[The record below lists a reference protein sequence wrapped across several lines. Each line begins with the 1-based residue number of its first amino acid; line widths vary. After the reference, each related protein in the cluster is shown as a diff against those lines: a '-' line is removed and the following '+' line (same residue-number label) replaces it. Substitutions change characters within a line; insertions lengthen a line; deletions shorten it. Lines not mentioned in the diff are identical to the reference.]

1 MSVGLS
7 FAELLRWSDEAS
19 EFWKKHLE
27 THSELLALPCGIG
40 GTKDVQALVKH
51 VWAADL
57 RWAQRLA
64 GVPEIAKEA
73 VPEGP
78 VQALYGLHEQ
88 AAAIYRELLARPAES
103 WEESYTLN
111 TPALPEPITMSRRKV
126 MGHALLHGQRHWAQL
141 ATLVRNAGFPS
152 DFRGD
157 FLFSQALR

>member
-7 FAELLRWSDEAS
+7 FAELLTWNDEAS
-19 EFWKKHLE
+19 RFWKEHLE
-27 THSELLALPCGIG
+27 THPKLLALPCGIG
-40 GTKDVQALVKH
+40 GAKDVQMLVKH

-64 GVPEIAKEA
+64 GVPETAKEA
-73 VPEGP
+73 IPEGP
-78 VQALYGLHEQ
+78 LEALYAFHDH
-88 AAAIYRELLARPAES
+88 AVAIYRELLTRPAES

-126 MGHALLHGQRHWAQL
+126 MGHALFHGQRHWAQL

-157 FLFSQALR
+157 MLFSKALR